1 MEVDETSGAVT
12 LEANRPSGN
21 FDLHTITV
29 EFRAATNAVATT
41 QTLTVRHQMVN
52 PIISN
57 PNGFQSHLSCSNPQ
71 VNSNTAGSLIT
82 VILPPAEE
90 DTVYENPSGCNFFAF
105 GRDDRVYV
113 TDAPSPLTITNAVQT
128 AGGLEVF
135 VNRSNTPTEYAV
147 RVDGTFPTFTDS
159 DLTLSI
165 VIRYTASGAAA
176 HVVDDFL
183 RTVYV
188 VFPGVEKLKAV
199 LEDSSGA
206 DAAITKPLTVYVGDT
221 DTNAKLVASVN
232 ASGGEGSEYS
242 YTGTRL
248 GGDNTTLLVDSNN
261 GEISVPAGFPAVVSP
276 GTNFQLEVAVDD
288 TDPNSDATR
297 RGATTPAKVTLT
309 LQYIKTSGPLTTTT
323 EIATSPIADTAKTV
337 FYHPKGESLA
347 AALNVANIQP
357 SGGIPPYI
365 FEVQGEPADTDLMIS
380 GTENTRLVQLKSGAT
395 PSAETAEARR
405 RMITVRVSDTG
416 DTGNEINPTTMDVVV
431 SVNFVEVTAHA
442 TLRIEDSGTN
452 LLTPNLVVVRPA
464 SETGIV
470 EVAELIKV
478 DGEPETA
485 LTQTETDG
493 LTFDE
498 SLFDLE
504 IDANQNPPTGK
515 TLSIVLTGS
524 DGNGETQDSAAVKA
538 QKAARQ
544 DRLYTISVRY
554 VPEIKAEVLSTTD
567 ATLSNTD
574 VVELTVAAGTQLVG
588 KVAASGGV
596 GGAYSYTPT
605 PAQAGGTN
613 LAVDDNGNIN
623 IIAGTIPVA
632 GVGLSITVDIAVDD
646 DSANTEGDRDE
657 TSAANV
663 QIRVKYVLLED
674 LALTAKKLDGTDAGT
689 GATDTVG
696 TFYLLDGETT
706 NAPMLVAM
714 VTASGGIKLTGG
726 AGDYTYALKG
736 TGGDLTFDTS
746 TRAVHIPNNITAATP
761 GSAEATLA
769 VTVEATD
776 KRGEKTELIVRAVFE
791 TVQAHDNLVGTPAAG
806 VEGTFLTEAL
816 TVRRVAADSNA
827 IDVVDE
833 LNPAN
838 VATEDLSVEGAAG
851 DLTYDTATK
860 KLRIKENVAPSG
872 NTLVVTLKV
881 ADKDSVGER
890 ENAARPDRLF
900 MLSVV
905 YAGMLEAAAINTE
918 GNAPIAAAVN
928 RFVALDEGAVNVA
941 TLSVSGGATPYTY
954 AIEGELELHGANSA
968 TVRIPESAVP
978 AAHPGTTLTARIT
991 VNDTNREDTL
1001 PLTLLLTVHYILGAG
1016 HAELTAKAVEGGAAI
1031 ADVEAKTLAFVRAA
1045 SSSSPLAVLSDV
1057 GFARSVTNEVLSKM
1071 SGELEFESDEIRI
1084 AANANPEGQILTL
1097 ELKATD
1103 GEDSAEARARRDRLY
1118 TVRVR
1123 YVKELS
1129 AKALDATSSGTEI
1142 VATRQIRVSEAEA
1155 TEAQFVA
1162 HIQVEGGAGN
1172 PSIKTGGDDFE
1183 IVGTE
1188 LRIVATVVPGDLAT
1202 GKLLT
1207 ATVTVNDD
1215 ESLVGGAE
1223 TGEVEVLVT
1232 ANYITLPPVAGS
1244 FVEGRDGNTAVPTSG
1259 PVTVYSP
1266 WTSTNAPATVA
1277 ATAKAVVTGRSGDTF
1292 TFHKIGTEGKL
1303 AVNKDSGAVTLAPN
1317 RPGTQQ
1323 NGNFDLHTI
1332 TVEFRALTNA
1342 VASRLT
1348 LTVRHQM
1355 LRAISSAALGMTSNT
1370 ACYDGEASQPGGQN
1384 ISNST
1389 GTQITVLLPTAEEG
1403 TAYSARSQ
1411 CDHFVN
1417 ARNSRTA
1424 PDTNKDTFQ
1433 LVRTA
1438 RDANGLELYDF
1449 ETTTTTTTI
1458 ANYRVRLAAGN
1469 TPRYTD
1475 DDLTLSIVIVNTH
1488 GGPGGHVVSEFLQ
1501 TVYVVL
1507 PGVPKLEAVLQ
1518 TPTGSAI
1525 TKPLTVY
1532 TGATDSTTPAKVV
1545 ATVKAS
1551 GGEGDGYSYDG
1562 TALGGTPSLD
1572 LDASNGKISVPAGV
1586 VAVTTPGTNFQL
1598 EVTVN
1603 DTGGDAARRNATPP
1617 RKVTLTLQYIRT
1629 SGSLAVALDIETH
1642 AVADAANTTFY
1653 GAKGRELG
1661 SALNVA
1667 TIRPSGGIPP
1677 YVFEVVGNTIAANL
1691 DISGADNTRVVQ
1703 LRSGATP
1710 SAAGAAARRLITM
1723 RVSDTGD
1730 VDNGQAV
1737 QTTLISVTVN
1747 FVEVEP
1753 HGQLFVENADGDN
1766 LGTDFVVV
1774 TSGVSA
1780 QDVVLAPADSIYAE
1794 RPTRRQDLGREAA
1807 VVSEVSNHGLRF
1819 NSNGLVITA
1828 NTPLEGQ
1835 TLSVVVQATDGAASQ
1850 PTASAQAAARQD
1862 QTYTISVR
1870 YVPAIAAEVR
1880 STTDA
1885 VLGTTDVVELTV
1897 VKGNHLVGKVVP
1909 SGGVGGAYS
1918 YALTPNTHL
1927 EVNATTGEIRIK
1939 ADVDPVAGVGLSITV
1954 NIAVD
1959 DDSANTEGDRDET
1972 SAANVQIR
1980 VKYVLLEPLVLTA
1993 KNLQDANVGAT
2004 DSVGTFYLVDGETLA
2019 SALQVGSVEASG
2031 GIVPYKYELK
2041 GTGGD
2046 LTFNTDNRQVFI
2058 ASQKS
2063 AATPDSAAATLLVTV
2078 QVSDSQ
2084 TSAETKELTVRAV
2097 FESVQRHG
2105 ALIVNSGGSNIGS
2118 NLVSVVS
2125 AADTNPRVIS
2135 GDVKPTNGE
2144 TGQTSIVQVSTF
2156 GLEYVGTNLQIAA
2169 NAIPDGRTLSVLLMA
2184 TDGGTATDRTDKAG
2198 ARPDQL
2204 YTVQL
2209 RYIPALA
2216 AEARNAAGDAVL
2228 NAPIVITSKAG
2239 LTAVASIS
2247 VSGGTSDTYD
2257 YSIAKI
2263 HDSANILIVSNDGVV
2278 SIPAEVIPIVGGLSL
2293 TVEITADDTGTN
2305 NDATDPAS
2313 AQVTV
2318 IYHLLESP
2326 EIEAQDKDGTA
2337 ALAAP
2342 VAVHQLSGVDL
2353 AANVPVAKVVGSKGT
2368 SPYTFAIVA
2377 PNTTGLEVDANTGNI
2392 VLKSGES
2399 TTQTGS
2405 AADRVIT
2412 VRLTDSQTNRETA
2425 DATITVR
2432 FEAVEPHADVV
2443 FNPVANNNGE
2453 HVVVRAGT
2461 QQAAVNVASFNTPSG
2476 DTLTKAGNAALV
2488 LNGGQVQI
2496 AAGTAPDAGQT
2507 LVAEITQSDT
2517 DDTTPQAI
2525 VRPDRTYTIS
2535 VRYIPALAAEARN
2548 AAGTAPLADAV
2559 LEIAAET
2566 AASLNIASIAVS
2578 GGTSDDYDYFI
2589 ENKHT
2594 GNALGVSN
2602 DGVVYIPAG
2611 VTPLQG
2617 DGLELTVAITVND
2630 KAASKDNEATNPA
2643 VASITVKYV
2652 MDPGLGGQVQ
2662 AVSDSTEVT
2671 SPTTIYRLA
2680 GDAAPAGGL
2689 ATGLK
2694 VVGQRGEPG
2703 AEGYIYT
2710 IDGSNTSN
2718 LRLKANGE
2726 VMIAAGQTADESG
2739 EQAFT
2744 VKIADRR
2751 TPTPRE
2757 TLVEVTVIFREVQPI
2772 STHPTHHFSSR
2783 QGCHEGARVHGATKA
2798 VIEMPARE
2806 KDFVF
2811 TSQGADGTPNACQF
2825 FGAFDDSREE
2835 FGMRGGSGG
2844 FDRTVVADETNGLR
2858 IDVRGNDTR
2867 IDLPQGGS
2875 FTYTDG
2881 ETRLKI
2887 VIAYNDNGLGKD
2899 VTPELRKTVEI
2910 VFPGIPSVDAV
2921 LNDENGDA
2929 IPDIAAIEKR
2939 GPGNLSVFIGNLV
2952 ASGGTGGLAIAK
2964 DATDGGELEIDNS
2977 GQVYI
2982 PDSVQPEAGAGN
2994 QLHLLVNVND
3004 SGANSDRTAQKQLR
3018 IEVDYIL
3025 KLGLGGQ
3032 TQDLA
3037 DAEVSGEHI
3046 VLRQAGN
3053 EVPTEGLTVA
3063 KVVGQRGEGA
3073 YTYEV
3078 EGDASGSKLVLHTAS
3093 GSVAIAADET
3103 ASGQLYLLTVQISD
3117 SASPAATALHTVSIR
3132 FNSVAPHGDLTRDL
3146 ATGVTENSAGEF
3158 VIAQAGAP
3166 SSSFPVLTNIKSGDA
3181 ALSRV
3186 GTDSFELLWAFNS
3199 STGAGNVRI
3208 AGSPVTPIGQT
3219 LEIQLKASDGDG
3231 DAEKAAR
3238 LDRTFDPIL
3247 VRYLSHVNN
3256 AKLQNANDQDIDL
3269 SSPVE
3274 VRGPGSASVY
3284 VGDIAVSGGTGE
3296 FTFAKDGTGGLS
3308 LDETNGQVFIPSDAV
3323 PTSGGLQLAMTV
3335 NVNDKGKDNEVTNGT
3350 AIKITVNYV
3359 LEAVPLPLDGE
3370 VQQTDG
3376 TAVSGVHN
3384 VFQLEGYTVPPEGLD
3399 AGIKV
3404 VGSGGSRTYS
3414 YAVQGSADPGKLT
3427 VDETSGAISIQ
3438 KDQTTGGFFATPR
3451 TLTVRIT
3458 DSNSATKDVEVRVR
3472 LVGIEAHGALARTPA
3487 SGVVETGGIYYVSQ
3501 DGTQS
3506 GLVDVLNDI
3515 AGDGHPLNAVAG
3527 GSPELVFAPPV
3538 DAASTK
3544 GNLKI
3549 AANTEPTGQRLIIT
3563 IRAHDGDDNAAEL
3576 ARPDRFYEITVVYLD
3591 HLEAQLWDAETNGAT
3606 IDIATPINIIGTSRQ
3621 SVFVGSVSVSGGT
3634 GAYEITK
3641 GNACNMDVDS
3651 AGNVFI
3657 PDSVTPLP
3665 DPGLSLLCQVIV
3677 SDKGDGSAATP
3688 ELAAFEVAVRY
3699 MTTPHVRA
3707 EVWNADGSQK
3717 ISAPIN
3723 IRRRANQTG
3732 LAIVVATI
3740 SASGGLPAGN
3750 QAYTYV
3756 GSAVGDSQTLLV
3768 NADGVVSIPAGVLPL
3783 SGGGRTMTL
3792 SIVVDDTNQSSTNEA
3807 QVQVVVVYVLSDPLL
3822 GEAQD
3827 LAGAA
3832 LSEAP
3837 NFYRLAGIAL
3847 TSATNALKI
3856 VGSGGALPYRYS
3868 IPAAD
3873 SNVSGLS
3880 VDATTGIVAIDSG
3893 EIAGAGEAAG
3903 RTMTV
3908 RIIDGDGSTAEVT
3921 VTVNFAA
3928 VAAHGDL
3935 SIDDD
3940 QLDAPR
3946 NAEGH
3951 YVVGR
3956 AAEYRG
3962 AAQVIGSFNVD
3973 NADSLSMV
3981 SGAAELSLS
3990 YDSQTDSYQLEIVS
4004 GTAPGA
4010 ASSGGLTLEATL
4022 RATDGEAT
4030 PIRAARTD
4038 RDYEIT
4044 VIYLDID
4051 RGQRGNAVLADD
4063 PLLVGTATPP
4073 LYYRGEGGAAVVVA
4087 TIQRISGDNWGKT
4100 GGELLIDSF
4109 GVVRIPASAAPTKD
4123 GLTLALRARLS
4134 GSRLPSRNIGFTVV
4148 YRTLPSAGWARAQ
4161 SGAAVSERLTAWS
4174 DSQKVTL
4181 ATLAAEGDYAADK
4194 VGGELALE
4202 QSGNAWLAAVPA
4214 SASPGELLLTV
4225 RVRRSGG
4232 VPAQTVAL
4240 TALLNPLASL
4250 RAEWRARPGVQT
4262 QRDAADET
4270 ILLAANVAGH
4280 AASSASLTLFALSPS
4295 GGAAG
4300 GAADYAYSLVG
4311 AIANDKLGLSE
4322 SGAVLLKPRETGSD
4336 SEVLALTAQVND
4348 RGLGADL
4355 TPPVQL
4361 TLRVKYLPGAL
4372 PPPPPLGLVWTNA
4385 LTGVKTTIAAPGGGA
4400 QTVPTFTIGIVQSQV
4415 AQLSLIA
4422 GRFSATGG
4430 RGDLRVES
4438 ARSGGALGGEFLADG
4453 RVRLEAT
4460 CEAKSRVFGVRVSD
4474 SDVGIAPIDFRVAL
4488 AVDCNTPFGELEAQV
4503 PPGDNVSGT
4512 GAADLS
4518 AVVKHQVP
4526 FIGETQP
4533 KRYTVLTNLR
4543 FKDPAE
4549 RESGASLVIVSRDSA
4564 VYVGNRGSSANP
4576 RYEVGLLG
4584 VGSILSPSNE
4594 GGSTNTDTVDKD
4606 DKTIRSVVFRATGSG
4621 RIDRLYTIRIQLA
4634 SDFRLRVVHDRT
4646 QPDSPQVEG
4655 IATTAYFRGTEVLF
4669 SPSTKEWDIAH
4680 IISTHGDG
4688 DHYTWIAGA
4697 DKANLHIFSRQYQ
4710 SGPQNRR
4717 VAVKPGQRPDADGI
4731 LRVTVSAQ
4739 RGTSPGTGPMAYV
4752 TVSARFVDARH
4763 SDLRA
4768 QLPNS
4773 AAADLSGEIAA
4784 TVRATTRTAQSSP
4797 ILAMQNIA
4805 LNPTSG
4811 LQTNQ
4816 RFTRI
4821 IKITGELDFTFSG
4834 GNLHIPA
4841 NTVPGATL
4849 SVVLEADDG
4858 NTDAATP
4865 AESRLSPSQLTRFFA
4880 NLNAADDLDNKAR
4893 TTRQNRRYTLSV
4905 VYLAPPT
4912 REKAGGHLLDGNG
4925 IRLPQDGALTVHA
4938 VLPTLIPLAERAKV
4952 AEVAAS
4958 AFISTSIEGDLQLDG
4973 TNIYI
4978 PAGRFP
4984 GNLGAA
4990 ASLLTAR
4997 VIFSD
5002 PTGVLEAAT
5011 LSLRLRYLWTP
5022 EKVAATLTDGGGR
5035 AIVSEVVRHAAT
5047 ATTSPV
5053 VAASIAASGTGL
5065 TYRVLAGDLLV
5076 NAEGEIQISA
5086 NVAPLASPGRQ
5097 LTARIVVSPPPAQ
5110 TRTAPATVDITV
5122 RYVLTELFGD
5132 LQLIAPTSPR
5142 VFGAAAGDSLN
5153 LAQRLTLV
5161 EGYRE
5166 HFPSNLLTVAE
5177 AGIANAPPNTRIHAV
5192 GMVTLIGGRQT
5203 TLAAS
5208 MAVRR
5213 AGDKN
5218 ILIAYP
5224 ARDNVGREVIATLR
5238 ATDGDATPEARAR
5251 PDRFYTVTAAQVMS
5265 LTGGALAADL
5275 QTQNRGLYYYAAPPF
5290 DGGRQYHS
5298 ALRRVGLVSVNA
5310 PDGVELETALLATAS
5325 PEATGRLDSWLANNR
5340 GYTVLLGGQP
5350 RDSIDV
5356 VWTEKT
5362 PGENPKILPFTLSVP
5377 MQNVRVDASPVW
5389 EEGGVLTPRA
5399 GSPTVIAITVDRYV
5413 GSNLRAVARGRVNTD
5428 GLHAINL
5435 PLYYRTPEGV
5445 VSSPKTMIDE
5455 AESCKA
5461 VAGGDS
5467 NIDLM
5472 TIPSANAPRGECVV
5486 FVNLLD
5492 RQDTTP
5498 DGSTYTSELEWVH
5511 RYPGLGLNPAATDE
5525 EPTKRRL
5532 RVDVILRTRPL
5543 TLTFAPAANTDRHF
5557 RRGSDPYRL
5566 VASRA
5571 GQLGTQTIFNING
5584 SGGGNDDGLSINL
5597 IKAVGFAVDT
5607 TDAAA
5612 RTWPV
5617 QISADVAVG
5626 QTLTLIAEIN
5636 DKGKFAE
5643 HTEAVRS
5650 TLVAVYGAPTPIGAS
5665 FIRSPQARRFVRGF
5679 GNPYR
5684 VSASRAGVLGS
5695 RTIFNLGASG
5705 GANQNALKVSIVTND
5720 GFDMPTTD
5728 GRYWPVRIS
5737 ANIVPEGQTLTLIV
5751 ELNDVGANS
5760 ENTDAT
5766 RVTLRAVYGTPPTP
5780 VIRGSFE
5787 EVRGDTAIDEGK
5799 GVTVYGLAETGVL
5812 TVAAKAV
5819 GTVSGDTAR
5828 TFTYA
5833 KTGGG
5838 PLLVNSASGE
5848 ISIPDSVQ
5856 PENQNIEVTVQ
5867 ITSPGAIAA
5876 TKAVTVHY
5884 AKVSPI
5890 VFSDAAD
5897 NFQSQE
5903 QCHTEAVTYTE
5914 SENLWRLVMPT
5925 RDSGFEFTNQPAD
5938 GKTGN
5943 CVFLGAFNDDSES
5956 SGTRGGFGTSLSRAV
5971 VESDPKLTAAF
5982 VSDATNID
5990 VNGSYTYTAQRATLK
6005 IVVSYNDSGA
6015 GAHVTPELRKTLEVV
6030 FPGR

>member
-1 MEVDETSGAVT
+1 M
-12 LEANRPSGN
+12 
-21 FDLHTITV
+21 
-29 EFRAATNAVATT
+29 
-41 QTLTVRHQMVN
+41 
-52 PIISN
+52 
-57 PNGFQSHLSCSNPQ
+57 
-71 VNSNTAGSLIT
+71 
-82 VILPPAEE
+82 
-90 DTVYENPSGCNFFAF
+90 
-105 GRDDRVYV
+105 
-113 TDAPSPLTITNAVQT
+113 
-128 AGGLEVF
+128 
-135 VNRSNTPTEYAV
+135 
-147 RVDGTFPTFTDS
+147 
-159 DLTLSI
+159 
-165 VIRYTASGAAA
+165 
-176 HVVDDFL
+176 
-183 RTVYV
+183 
-188 VFPGVEKLKAV
+188 
-199 LEDSSGA
+199 
-206 DAAITKPLTVYVGDT
+206 
-221 DTNAKLVASVN
+221 
-232 ASGGEGSEYS
+232 
-242 YTGTRL
+242 
-248 GGDNTTLLVDSNN
+248 
-261 GEISVPAGFPAVVSP
+261 
-276 GTNFQLEVAVDD
+276 
-288 TDPNSDATR
+288 
-297 RGATTPAKVTLT
+297 
-309 LQYIKTSGPLTTTT
+309 
-323 EIATSPIADTAKTV
+323 
-337 FYHPKGESLA
+337 
-347 AALNVANIQP
+347 
-357 SGGIPPYI
+357 
-365 FEVQGEPADTDLMIS
+365 
-380 GTENTRLVQLKSGAT
+380 
-395 PSAETAEARR
+395 
-405 RMITVRVSDTG
+405 
-416 DTGNEINPTTMDVVV
+416 
-431 SVNFVEVTAHA
+431 
-442 TLRIEDSGTN
+442 
-452 LLTPNLVVVRPA
+452 
-464 SETGIV
+464 
-470 EVAELIKV
+470 
-478 DGEPETA
+478 
-485 LTQTETDG
+485 
-493 LTFDE
+493 
-498 SLFDLE
+498 
-504 IDANQNPPTGK
+504 
-515 TLSIVLTGS
+515 
-524 DGNGETQDSAAVKA
+524 
-538 QKAARQ
+538 
-544 DRLYTISVRY
+544 
-554 VPEIKAEVLSTTD
+554 
-567 ATLSNTD
+567 
-574 VVELTVAAGTQLVG
+574 
-588 KVAASGGV
+588 
-596 GGAYSYTPT
+596 
-605 PAQAGGTN
+605 
-613 LAVDDNGNIN
+613 
-623 IIAGTIPVA
+623 
-632 GVGLSITVDIAVDD
+632 
-646 DSANTEGDRDE
+646 
-657 TSAANV
+657 
-663 QIRVKYVLLED
+663 
-674 LALTAKKLDGTDAGT
+674 
-689 GATDTVG
+689 
-696 TFYLLDGETT
+696 
-706 NAPMLVAM
+706 
-714 VTASGGIKLTGG
+714 
-726 AGDYTYALKG
+726 
-736 TGGDLTFDTS
+736 
-746 TRAVHIPNNITAATP
+746 
-761 GSAEATLA
+761 
-769 VTVEATD
+769 
-776 KRGEKTELIVRAVFE
+776 
-791 TVQAHDNLVGTPAAG
+791 
-806 VEGTFLTEAL
+806 
-816 TVRRVAADSNA
+816 
-827 IDVVDE
+827 
-833 LNPAN
+833 
-838 VATEDLSVEGAAG
+838 
-851 DLTYDTATK
+851 
-860 KLRIKENVAPSG
+860 
-872 NTLVVTLKV
+872 
-881 ADKDSVGER
+881 
-890 ENAARPDRLF
+890 
-900 MLSVV
+900 
-905 YAGMLEAAAINTE
+905 
-918 GNAPIAAAVN
+918 
-928 RFVALDEGAVNVA
+928 
-941 TLSVSGGATPYTY
+941 
-954 AIEGELELHGANSA
+954 
-968 TVRIPESAVP
+968 
-978 AAHPGTTLTARIT
+978 
-991 VNDTNREDTL
+991 
-1001 PLTLLLTVHYILGAG
+1001 
-1016 HAELTAKAVEGGAAI
+1016 
-1031 ADVEAKTLAFVRAA
+1031 
-1045 SSSSPLAVLSDV
+1045 
-1057 GFARSVTNEVLSKM
+1057 
-1071 SGELEFESDEIRI
+1071 
-1084 AANANPEGQILTL
+1084 
-1097 ELKATD
+1097 
-1103 GEDSAEARARRDRLY
+1103 
-1118 TVRVR
+1118 
-1123 YVKELS
+1123 
-1129 AKALDATSSGTEI
+1129 
-1142 VATRQIRVSEAEA
+1142 
-1155 TEAQFVA
+1155 
-1162 HIQVEGGAGN
+1162 
-1172 PSIKTGGDDFE
+1172 
-1183 IVGTE
+1183 
-1188 LRIVATVVPGDLAT
+1188 
-1202 GKLLT
+1202 
-1207 ATVTVNDD
+1207 
-1215 ESLVGGAE
+1215 
-1223 TGEVEVLVT
+1223 
-1232 ANYITLPPVAGS
+1232 
-1244 FVEGRDGNTAVPTSG
+1244 
-1259 PVTVYSP
+1259 
-1266 WTSTNAPATVA
+1266 
-1277 ATAKAVVTGRSGDTF
+1277 
-1292 TFHKIGTEGKL
+1292 
-1303 AVNKDSGAVTLAPN
+1303 
-1317 RPGTQQ
+1317 
-1323 NGNFDLHTI
+1323 
-1332 TVEFRALTNA
+1332 
-1342 VASRLT
+1342 
-1348 LTVRHQM
+1348 
-1355 LRAISSAALGMTSNT
+1355 
-1370 ACYDGEASQPGGQN
+1370 
-1384 ISNST
+1384 
-1389 GTQITVLLPTAEEG
+1389 
-1403 TAYSARSQ
+1403 
-1411 CDHFVN
+1411 
-1417 ARNSRTA
+1417 
-1424 PDTNKDTFQ
+1424 
-1433 LVRTA
+1433 
-1438 RDANGLELYDF
+1438 
-1449 ETTTTTTTI
+1449 
-1458 ANYRVRLAAGN
+1458 
-1469 TPRYTD
+1469 
-1475 DDLTLSIVIVNTH
+1475 
-1488 GGPGGHVVSEFLQ
+1488 
-1501 TVYVVL
+1501 
-1507 PGVPKLEAVLQ
+1507 
-1518 TPTGSAI
+1518 
-1525 TKPLTVY
+1525 
-1532 TGATDSTTPAKVV
+1532 
-1545 ATVKAS
+1545 
-1551 GGEGDGYSYDG
+1551 
-1562 TALGGTPSLD
+1562 
-1572 LDASNGKISVPAGV
+1572 
-1586 VAVTTPGTNFQL
+1586 
-1598 EVTVN
+1598 
-1603 DTGGDAARRNATPP
+1603 
-1617 RKVTLTLQYIRT
+1617 
-1629 SGSLAVALDIETH
+1629 
-1642 AVADAANTTFY
+1642 
-1653 GAKGRELG
+1653 
-1661 SALNVA
+1661 
-1667 TIRPSGGIPP
+1667 
-1677 YVFEVVGNTIAANL
+1677 
-1691 DISGADNTRVVQ
+1691 
-1703 LRSGATP
+1703 
-1710 SAAGAAARRLITM
+1710 
-1723 RVSDTGD
+1723 
-1730 VDNGQAV
+1730 
-1737 QTTLISVTVN
+1737 
-1747 FVEVEP
+1747 
-1753 HGQLFVENADGDN
+1753 
-1766 LGTDFVVV
+1766 
-1774 TSGVSA
+1774 
-1780 QDVVLAPADSIYAE
+1780 
-1794 RPTRRQDLGREAA
+1794 
-1807 VVSEVSNHGLRF
+1807 
-1819 NSNGLVITA
+1819 
-1828 NTPLEGQ
+1828 
-1835 TLSVVVQATDGAASQ
+1835 
-1850 PTASAQAAARQD
+1850 
-1862 QTYTISVR
+1862 
-1870 YVPAIAAEVR
+1870 
-1880 STTDA
+1880 
-1885 VLGTTDVVELTV
+1885 
-1897 VKGNHLVGKVVP
+1897 
-1909 SGGVGGAYS
+1909 
-1918 YALTPNTHL
+1918 
-1927 EVNATTGEIRIK
+1927 
-1939 ADVDPVAGVGLSITV
+1939 
-1954 NIAVD
+1954 
-1959 DDSANTEGDRDET
+1959 
-1972 SAANVQIR
+1972 
-1980 VKYVLLEPLVLTA
+1980 
-1993 KNLQDANVGAT
+1993 
-2004 DSVGTFYLVDGETLA
+2004 
-2019 SALQVGSVEASG
+2019 
-2031 GIVPYKYELK
+2031 
-2041 GTGGD
+2041 
-2046 LTFNTDNRQVFI
+2046 
-2058 ASQKS
+2058 
-2063 AATPDSAAATLLVTV
+2063 
-2078 QVSDSQ
+2078 
-2084 TSAETKELTVRAV
+2084 
-2097 FESVQRHG
+2097 
-2105 ALIVNSGGSNIGS
+2105 
-2118 NLVSVVS
+2118 
-2125 AADTNPRVIS
+2125 
-2135 GDVKPTNGE
+2135 
-2144 TGQTSIVQVSTF
+2144 
-2156 GLEYVGTNLQIAA
+2156 
-2169 NAIPDGRTLSVLLMA
+2169 
-2184 TDGGTATDRTDKAG
+2184 
-2198 ARPDQL
+2198 
-2204 YTVQL
+2204 
-2209 RYIPALA
+2209 
-2216 AEARNAAGDAVL
+2216 
-2228 NAPIVITSKAG
+2228 
-2239 LTAVASIS
+2239 
-2247 VSGGTSDTYD
+2247 
-2257 YSIAKI
+2257 
-2263 HDSANILIVSNDGVV
+2263 
-2278 SIPAEVIPIVGGLSL
+2278 
-2293 TVEITADDTGTN
+2293 
-2305 NDATDPAS
+2305 
-2313 AQVTV
+2313 
-2318 IYHLLESP
+2318 
-2326 EIEAQDKDGTA
+2326 
-2337 ALAAP
+2337 
-2342 VAVHQLSGVDL
+2342 
-2353 AANVPVAKVVGSKGT
+2353 
-2368 SPYTFAIVA
+2368 
-2377 PNTTGLEVDANTGNI
+2377 
-2392 VLKSGES
+2392 
-2399 TTQTGS
+2399 
-2405 AADRVIT
+2405 
-2412 VRLTDSQTNRETA
+2412 
-2425 DATITVR
+2425 
-2432 FEAVEPHADVV
+2432 
-2443 FNPVANNNGE
+2443 
-2453 HVVVRAGT
+2453 
-2461 QQAAVNVASFNTPSG
+2461 
-2476 DTLTKAGNAALV
+2476 
-2488 LNGGQVQI
+2488 
-2496 AAGTAPDAGQT
+2496 
-2507 LVAEITQSDT
+2507 
-2517 DDTTPQAI
+2517 
-2525 VRPDRTYTIS
+2525 
-2535 VRYIPALAAEARN
+2535 
-2548 AAGTAPLADAV
+2548 
-2559 LEIAAET
+2559 
-2566 AASLNIASIAVS
+2566 
-2578 GGTSDDYDYFI
+2578 
-2589 ENKHT
+2589 
-2594 GNALGVSN
+2594 
-2602 DGVVYIPAG
+2602 
-2611 VTPLQG
+2611 
-2617 DGLELTVAITVND
+2617 
-2630 KAASKDNEATNPA
+2630 
-2643 VASITVKYV
+2643 
-2652 MDPGLGGQVQ
+2652 
-2662 AVSDSTEVT
+2662 
-2671 SPTTIYRLA
+2671 
-2680 GDAAPAGGL
+2680 
-2689 ATGLK
+2689 
-2694 VVGQRGEPG
+2694 
-2703 AEGYIYT
+2703 
-2710 IDGSNTSN
+2710 
-2718 LRLKANGE
+2718 
-2726 VMIAAGQTADESG
+2726 
-2739 EQAFT
+2739 
-2744 VKIADRR
+2744 
-2751 TPTPRE
+2751 
-2757 TLVEVTVIFREVQPI
+2757 
-2772 STHPTHHFSSR
+2772 
-2783 QGCHEGARVHGATKA
+2783 
-2798 VIEMPARE
+2798 
-2806 KDFVF
+2806 
-2811 TSQGADGTPNACQF
+2811 
-2825 FGAFDDSREE
+2825 
-2835 FGMRGGSGG
+2835 
-2844 FDRTVVADETNGLR
+2844 
-2858 IDVRGNDTR
+2858 
-2867 IDLPQGGS
+2867 
-2875 FTYTDG
+2875 
-2881 ETRLKI
+2881 
-2887 VIAYNDNGLGKD
+2887 
-2899 VTPELRKTVEI
+2899 
-2910 VFPGIPSVDAV
+2910 FPGIPKVNAV

-2929 IPDIAAIEKR
+2929 IADIAAIEKR

-2964 DATDGGELEIDNS
+2964 DATNGGELEIDNS

-2994 QLHLLVNVND
+2994 QLHLLVNIND

-3132 FNSVAPHGDLTRDL
+3132 FNSVAPHADLVRDL

-3284 VGDIAVSGGTGE
+3284 VGDIAASGGTGE

-3350 AIKITVNYV
+3350 AIEITVNYV
-3359 LEAVPLPLDGE
+3359 LQEIAPPLEGAVQDSDGN
-3370 VQQTDG
+3370 
-3376 TAVSGVHN
+3376 AVSGVHN
-3384 VFQLEGYTVPPEGLD
+3384 VFQLDTYTVPQEGLD
-3399 AGIKV
+3399 TGVKV
-3404 VGSGGSRTYS
+3404 VGSGGTPTYS
-3414 YAVQGSADPGKLT
+3414 YAVAGSADPGKLA
-3427 VDETSGAISIQ
+3427 VDENSGAISIQ
-3438 KDQTTGGFFATPR
+3438 SGQTPGDFTTTPVR

-3458 DSNSATKDVEVRVR
+3458 DSANPAVTKDVEVRVKFAG
-3472 LVGIEAHGALARTPA
+3472 VEAHGVLARTPA

-3506 GLVDVLNDI
+3506 GMVDVLNDI

-3527 GSPELVFAPPV
+3527 GSPELVFVPPV
-3538 DAASTK
+3538 DAAFTK

-3634 GAYEITK
+3634 GAYDITK

-3677 SDKGDGSAATP
+3677 SDRGDGSAATP

-3792 SIVVDDTNQSSTNEA
+3792 SIVVDDTGQDSTNEA

-3837 NFYRLAGIAL
+3837 NFYRLAGSAL
-3847 TSATNALKI
+3847 TSAINALKV

-3893 EIAGAGEAAG
+3893 EVAGAGEAAG

-3908 RIIDGDGSTAEVT
+3908 RITDGDGSTAEVT

-3935 SIDDD
+3935 SIDGD

-3990 YDSQTDSYQLEIVS
+3990 YDSQTDSYRLEIAS
-4004 GTAPGA
+4004 GTIPGN
-4010 ASSGGLTLEATL
+4010 ASDGGLTLEATL
-4022 RATDGEAT
+4022 RATDGETT
-4030 PIRAARTD
+4030 PIRAARPD

-4134 GSRLPSRNIGFTVV
+4134 GSQLPSRNIGFTVV

-4232 VPAQTVAL
+4232 VPLQTVAL

-4262 QRDAADET
+4262 QRDAADDNV
-4270 ILLAANVAGH
+4270 LLVANVATH

-4311 AIANDKLGLSE
+4311 AVANDKLGLSE
-4322 SGAVLLKPRETGSD
+4322 SGEVLLKPRETGSD

-4460 CEAKSRVFGVRVSD
+4460 CEAKSRVFAVRVSD

-4503 PPGDNVSGT
+4503 PPGEAVSGT

-4564 VYVGNRGSSANP
+4564 VYVGNRGTSANP

-4606 DKTIRSVVFRATGSG
+4606 DRTIRSVVFRATGSG

-4697 DKANLHIFSRQYQ
+4697 DKANLHIFSREYQ
-4710 SGPQNRR
+4710 AGPQNRR

-4739 RGTSPGTGPMAYV
+4739 RGTSQGTGTAAYV

-4816 RFTRI
+4816 RFTRL

-4893 TTRQNRRYTLSV
+4893 THRQNRRYTLSV

-5076 NAEGEIQISA
+5076 NAEGVIQISA

-5097 LTARIVVSPPPAQ
+5097 LTARILVSPPPAQ

-5142 VFGAAAGDSLN
+5142 VLGAAAGDSLN

-5177 AGIANAPPNTRIHAV
+5177 ASIANAPPNTRIHAV
-5192 GMVTLIGGRQT
+5192 GMVTLVGGRQT

-5224 ARDNVGREVIATLR
+5224 ARDNVGRQVIATLR

-5325 PEATGRLDSWLANNR
+5325 PEAMGRLDSWLANNR

-5377 MQNVRVDASPVW
+5377 MQNVRVNASPVW

-5399 GSPTVIAITVDRYV
+5399 GSPTVIAITVDRYT

-5511 RYPGLGLNPAATDE
+5511 RYPGLGLDSEDTGE
-5525 EPTKRRL
+5525 QPTKRRL

-5543 TLTFAPAANTDRHF
+5543 TLAFAPAANTDRHF
-5557 RRGSDPYRL
+5557 RRGSTPYRL

-5597 IKAVGFAVDT
+5597 ITAVGFAVDT

-5728 GRYWPVRIS
+5728 GRYWPVRIL

-5780 VIRGSFE
+5780 VILGSFE
-5787 EVRGDTAIDEGK
+5787 EVRGDSAIDEGK

-5819 GTVSGDTAR
+5819 GTVSGDPAR